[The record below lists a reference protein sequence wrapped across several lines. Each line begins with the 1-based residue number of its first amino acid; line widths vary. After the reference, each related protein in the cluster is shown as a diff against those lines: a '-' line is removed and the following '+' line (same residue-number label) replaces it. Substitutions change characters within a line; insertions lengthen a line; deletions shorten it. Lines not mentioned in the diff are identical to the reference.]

1 MTKNSTWQKYYKKT
15 PPEKV
20 PWNATPH
27 DYLSELLEAGKL
39 GQGKALDLGCGVGR
53 KSILLAKHGFDVT
66 GVDIAAEAIK
76 QAEANAEAESVEV
89 KFVAEDATDLSFLGD
104 EKFDLVLDWS
114 NLHGIPA
121 EKQVRY
127 VSEIAK
133 HSKSGAKLVLRCF
146 NKTGASPNTLGFI
159 TVMGN
164 IMIFSDKDIKKLYGK
179 HFRILETRETKPKHR
194 LTDFS
199 EYLMERI

>member
-1 MTKNSTWQKYYKKT
+1 MGDTTWQKYYQKT

-27 DYLSELLEAGKL
+27 DYLFELLEAEKL

-53 KSILLAKHGFDVT
+53 KSILLAKHGFEVT
-66 GVDIAAEAIK
+66 GVDIAAEAISQAK
-76 QAEANAEAESVEV
+76 QNAQEESVAIR
-89 KFVAEDATDLSFLGD
+89 FLAADATDLSFLGK
-104 EKFDLVLDWS
+104 EKFILILDWG
-114 NLHGIPA
+114 NLHGIEA
-121 EKQVRY
+121 DKQEKY
-127 VSEIAK
+127 IAEIAK
-133 HSKSGAKLVLRCF
+133 HTEPGAKLVLRCF
-146 NKTGASPNTLGFI
+146 NKNGVSPNTLGFI

-164 IMIFSDKDIKKLYGK
+164 IMIFSEDDIKKLYGQFFK
-179 HFRILETRETKPKHR
+179 ILESQETKPKHR

>member
-1 MTKNSTWQKYYKKT
+1 MADDTWSRYYKNTDPKD
-15 PPEKV
+15 V

-27 DYLSELLEAGKL
+27 DYLVELLEAGKL

-53 KSILLAKHGFDVT
+53 KSILLAKNKFEVAGI
-66 GVDIAAEAIK
+66 DIAAEAIK
-76 QAEANAEAESVEV
+76 QAKENAKKEGVEV
-89 KFVAEDATDLSFLGD
+89 RFYNKDVTDLSFLEK
-104 EKFDLVLDWS
+104 EKFDLILDWS

-121 EKQVRY
+121 DKQEQY

-133 HSKSGAKLVLRCF
+133 HAKSGAKLILRCF

-164 IMIFSDKDIKKLYGK
+164 IMIFSDDDIEKLFGK
-179 HFRILETRETKPKHR
+179 YFKILESRETKPKHR
-194 LTDFS
+194 LTNFS
-199 EYLMERI
+199 EYLMKKI